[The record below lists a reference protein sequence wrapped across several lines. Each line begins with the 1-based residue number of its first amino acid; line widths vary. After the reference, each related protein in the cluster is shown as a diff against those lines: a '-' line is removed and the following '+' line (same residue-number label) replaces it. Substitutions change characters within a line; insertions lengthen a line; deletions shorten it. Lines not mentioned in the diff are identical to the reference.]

1 MGASAYGPVDQG
13 EFLRRLGIEQR
24 ATALR
29 TSAPPSKMM
38 EAERALQRLTGDTGR
53 GMGRLFKAMAF
64 GHPKLGPLPGFEQAT
79 KPA

>member
-1 MGASAYGPVDQG
+1 
-13 EFLRRLGIEQR
+13 
-24 ATALR
+24 
-29 TSAPPSKMM
+29 MM